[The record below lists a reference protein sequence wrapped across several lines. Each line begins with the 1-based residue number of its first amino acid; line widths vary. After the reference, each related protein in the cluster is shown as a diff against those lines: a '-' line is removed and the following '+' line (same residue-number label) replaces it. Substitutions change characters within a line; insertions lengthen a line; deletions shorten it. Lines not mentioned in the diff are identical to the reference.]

1 MQSEQAKI
9 ELINWL
15 TQLEDEE
22 VIGKLVQLKKGFEER
37 EKILAGESDQPLY
50 AKGKAWEFFNN
61 WDKNN

>member
-1 MQSEQAKI
+1 
-9 ELINWL
+9 
-15 TQLEDEE
+15 
-22 VIGKLVQLKKGFEER
+22 VQLKKGFEER